1 MAAENQIIRSEINLR
16 EIIEILLRGKVFI
29 IAITII
35 AILAA
40 AAVGFFFTPVS
51 YEAEATLL
59 ASPFDL
65 DTILSDKAD
74 NQIIDYLT
82 KLPSMTKDTYLHQIV
97 SEDVLIAAI
106 EKIDLHT
113 DDGQVMSASLLA
125 SAVQAS
131 SISGTN
137 LISVSVRN
145 SDPDLAAKI
154 ANTIATCFIDYINTN
169 TNLQS
174 QQSVDLIAEQ
184 MSIVESNLNE
194 KSLALAEF
202 QKNNRNI
209 NLLTEEISGLTEQ
222 IVEYSTQLNDL
233 DMAIA
238 RDQSAL
244 RALLN
249 SIEKTPGINLSDFT
263 IIVQLDEIVSEPES
277 VLQVNLG
284 TDNLSVALLKVELN
298 KIQTRLIVNI
308 NERTALINNLEKMNK
323 ALTQDQITLTEQEYK
338 YNSLT
343 RDLEMAE
350 SAYEAYLLKYKD
362 ATLTAAANI
371 GETIVQI
378 SSIALPPRQPLNS
391 NRLFKVVI
399 AGILG
404 FIISIVTVLFLDYW
418 KKSKPV

>member
-1 MAAENQIIRSEINLR
+1 
-16 EIIEILLRGKVFI
+16 
-29 IAITII
+29 
-35 AILAA
+35 
-40 AAVGFFFTPVS
+40 
-51 YEAEATLL
+51 
-59 ASPFDL
+59 
-65 DTILSDKAD
+65 
-74 NQIIDYLT
+74 
-82 KLPSMTKDTYLHQIV
+82 
-97 SEDVLIAAI
+97 
-106 EKIDLHT
+106 
-113 DDGQVMSASLLA
+113 VMSASLLA

-404 FIISIVTVLFLDYW
+404 FIISIVTVLFMDYW